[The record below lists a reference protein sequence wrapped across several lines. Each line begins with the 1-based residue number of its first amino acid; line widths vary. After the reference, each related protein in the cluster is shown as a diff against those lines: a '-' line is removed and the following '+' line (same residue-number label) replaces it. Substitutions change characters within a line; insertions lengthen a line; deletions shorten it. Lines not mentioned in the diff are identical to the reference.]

1 LEKVD
6 SQLENERHNSLGT
19 SIGAL
24 PLTLC
29 AQVGRSFIHLISE
42 MGKMFTFL
50 FSAIL
55 WVFTPPA
62 QVHLIIRHI
71 KSIGVDSFLVVLLS
85 GVFTGMVLGLQG
97 YYTLRKFQAE
107 TWLGSAVALGL
118 LRELGPVL
126 SAFMVTGRTGSA
138 MAAELGTMRV
148 TEQIDALY
156 SMAINPIKYLVS
168 PRIIA
173 GLISMPLL
181 TAVFDVVGI
190 YGAYMI
196 GVGLLGVSSGS
207 YFSGMETSVVFMDVY
222 SGFLKSLSFG
232 LIITWVGCYK
242 GFYALPMATGVSKA
256 TTESVVLSFVL
267 ILVWDYFMTSILL

>member
-1 LEKVD
+1 MD
-6 SQLENERHNSLGT
+6 TQLENDNQNSVGASLA
-19 SIGAL
+19 AL
-24 PLTLC
+24 PFTVLGYIGNCTVRL
-29 AQVGRSFIHLISE
+29 LSE
-42 MGKMFTFL
+42 MGKMFVFL

-55 WVFTPPA
+55 WVFAPPA
-62 QVHLIIRHI
+62 QVHLIIQHI
-71 KSIGVDSFLVVLLS
+71 KGIGVDSLIVVLFS
-85 GVFTGMVLGLQG
+85 GLFTGMVLGLQG

-107 TWLGSAVALGL
+107 TWLGSVVALGL

-138 MAAELGTMRV
+138 MAAELGSMRV
-148 TEQIDALY
+148 TEQIDALH

-173 GLISMPLL
+173 GLIAMPLL
-181 TAVFDVVGI
+181 TAIFNVVGI
-190 YGAYMI
+190 YGAYLI

-207 YFSGMETSVVFMDVY
+207 FIAGMESSVVFLDVY

-232 LIITWVGCYK
+232 LIITWVSCYK
-242 GFYALPMATGVSKA
+242 GFYALPMAAGVSRA
-256 TTESVVLSFVL
+256 TTEAVVFSFVL